1 MIENILKNKNIS
13 LTNMNKNS
21 LNYKLNIL
29 KLYYKKN
36 KPYLYH
42 KNITKKLLNNI
53 LSKILHSY
61 LKYLP
66 NYTNNNDRLFLINH
80 LKYILLKIILKYK
93 KYANKSFVR
102 KPRRNYRKNK
112 QYKIKKKYPL
122 RNYQIKLIKYNRI
135 SHFDKFDELY
145 LRHYMGI
152 INVLIRS
159 NNTFI
164 NIKTNKVNLLHWMT
178 GGSYGYKNSQ
188 KSSFFAAENIALKF
202 GRLVKYGLKINNI
215 IVKIKG
221 FRGSRRN
228 IIKGL
233 KKARLNIFKYEDIT
247 PFAHNGCR
255 KKKKRRL

>member
-1 MIENILKNKNIS
+1 MIEKILKNKNIP
-13 LTNMNKNS
+13 LTYINKNS

-53 LSKILHSY
+53 LSRILDSY
-61 LKYLP
+61 LKVLP
-66 NYTNNNDRLFLINH
+66 NNTNNDDKLFLIRR
-80 LKYILLKIILKYK
+80 LKYVLLKILLKYR

-102 KPRRNYRKNK
+102 KHHRYSKKNK
-112 QYKIKKKYPL
+112 QNKIKKKYTL

-135 SHFDKFDELY
+135 INFDKFDELY
-145 LRHYMGI
+145 LRHFMGI
-152 INVLIRS
+152 IYVLITN

-202 GRLVKYGLKINNI
+202 GRLVKYGLKIHNI